1 MNPQIFQILPVRRE
15 ASDLG
20 SLARALAQVFDGTA
34 DRILVPADPGEDPEA
49 LRADLTARVRRLP
62 EDVRIVVRTSGST
75 TGHGRL
81 VGLAAHQ
88 LRASAEATAQRLGGQ
103 GQWVLALPPHHIA
116 GLQVVA
122 RSVLAGREPVPTQGR
137 FSPAELARAL
147 DRALRA
153 EPTRRVHLSLVPTQL
168 ADALRDPAATRALAR
183 AASVLV
189 GGDATGARLAEQ
201 ARSAGIALRRSY
213 GMSETCGGCVYDGRP
228 LRGVHIRLGTTRDSL
243 DTSGRIW
250 LGGPMVMSGYL
261 DGELG
266 VTRQGTVRWIAT
278 QDWGQLRDGQLV
290 VGGRLDDVIVTGG
303 LKVSA
308 ADVREAALATG
319 MVREAAVVG
328 LPNERWG
335 HLVAAV
341 LVADSPWQPG
351 SARMLRDAIG
361 RRIGRARAPRVVVV
375 LDALPRLAS
384 GKTDRVAARRLAE
397 EALRDGTAFS
407 ID

>member
-1 MNPQIFQILPVRRE
+1 MYKRQ
-15 ASDLG
+15 
-20 SLARALAQVFDGTA
+20 
-34 DRILVPADPGEDPEA
+34 
-49 LRADLTARVRRLP
+49 
-62 EDVRIVVRTSGST
+62 
-75 TGHGRL
+75 
-81 VGLAAHQ
+81 
-88 LRASAEATAQRLGGQ
+88 
-103 GQWVLALPPHHIA
+103 
-116 GLQVVA
+116 
-122 RSVLAGREPVPTQGR
+122 
-137 FSPAELARAL
+137 
-147 DRALRA
+147 
-153 EPTRRVHLSLVPTQL
+153 VHLSLVPTQL